1 MLPSDLKSYSNTTRS
16 MFTDKVVV
24 INLIDMS
31 NFILSII
38 LFPASLPCY

>member
-1 MLPSDLKSYSNTTRS
+1 MLSSNLKSYSNTTRS

-31 NFILSII
+31 NFILFIM
-38 LFPASLPCY
+38 